1 MNATV
6 VCKYWRRTLVS
17 TPNLWNNIVCG
28 RDVIIPRVH
37 MYFERSRSV
46 PVVVQIRAQASRLLS
61 PHTERISELTMSIDN
76 SSDIDEIAEHL
87 SKSAPLLETMSFR
100 VTYRG
105 RHSLTLPP
113 EFFKAFLSSV
123 KVLILH
129 SRILSPGPCDLSRLT
144 GFILESDL
152 ISATSADL
160 LDSLE
165 QMPVPQVFKALLRR
179 RGQPGQVSGNRVV
192 TLPRLE
198 EIMIVIRD
206 NSLAPAANPILP
218 SLRLPSAR
226 RVFLK
231 LLNSRGAPST
241 PILPLS
247 FEDRLPSLSV
257 VPKASVALDEGTNGI
272 TFHGSDDSKLT
283 LYIHSSAPYAFTQFT
298 FGGLPLDSV
307 RTLQVPFRSPSTDTT
322 FFVNLLRFMEGLQRL
337 ELKRNTVGPLN
348 CWIGLDQTGICP
360 ALATLIITSEEAK

>member
-1 MNATV
+1 MKALCWADFSETCLVQIDQAALRLSSISIRLNRFKNSLVPINRLPPEILAQILTFRESEKELMNATA

-17 TPNLWNNIVCG
+17 TPDLWNNICG

-37 MYFERSRSV
+37 MYFGRSRSV

-76 SSDIDEIAEHL
+76 PSDIDEIAEHL

-144 GFILESDL
+144 KFILESDL

-160 LDSLE
+160 LD
-165 QMPVPQVFKALLRR
+165 
-179 RGQPGQVSGNRVV
+179 
-192 TLPRLE
+192 
-198 EIMIVIRD
+198 
-206 NSLAPAANPILP
+206 
-218 SLRLPSAR
+218 
-226 RVFLK
+226 
-231 LLNSRGAPST
+231 
-241 PILPLS
+241 
-247 FEDRLPSLSV
+247 
-257 VPKASVALDEGTNGI
+257 
-272 TFHGSDDSKLT
+272 
-283 LYIHSSAPYAFTQFT
+283 
-298 FGGLPLDSV
+298 
-307 RTLQVPFRSPSTDTT
+307 
-322 FFVNLLRFMEGLQRL
+322 
-337 ELKRNTVGPLN
+337 
-348 CWIGLDQTGICP
+348 
-360 ALATLIITSEEAK
+360 